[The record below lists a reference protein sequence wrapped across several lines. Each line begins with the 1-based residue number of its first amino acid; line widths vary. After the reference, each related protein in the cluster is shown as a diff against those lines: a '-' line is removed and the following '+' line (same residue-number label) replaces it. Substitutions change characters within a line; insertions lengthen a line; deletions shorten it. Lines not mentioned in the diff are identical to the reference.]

1 MVHEAT
7 KHAGARFLVT
17 VMALVGA
24 AIGAPAVAQNVVNAG
39 NSAGDDDGALPLWEL
54 GAGAAAAYVPAY
66 PGASA
71 TQTRALPLPIV
82 IYRGSFLRAG
92 DGSLVSGKLIENDK
106 LELDISLNGSFNA
119 DSDDV
124 AIRSGMPDLGFLFEI
139 GPELEWHLTPEDS
152 DRHWKLEFPV
162 RAAFSV
168 DDGDLNSRSWV
179 FNPEL
184 ELEMPGFF
192 NPNDELSVAISMAF
206 AGESLMEYLY
216 EVPNRFATP
225 ARPAFDAKA
234 GYLGSQLSVSWSHRA
249 KQRFFIVGVAA
260 TFLDGAENTTSPLV
274 EERVNISLFAA
285 VAWSL
290 IQSKRPAPK
299 ARN

>member
-7 KHAGARFLVT
+7 IRTGPSYVVGAF
-17 VMALVGA
+17 ALVLCLLPA
-24 AIGAPAVAQNVVNAG
+24 AACGQNVVNAG
-39 NSAGDDDGALPLWEL
+39 NSAGDNDGALPLWEL
-54 GAGAAAAYVPAY
+54 GAGAAAAYIPAY

-71 TQTRALPLPIV
+71 TQTRAVPLPIV
-82 IYRGSFLRAG
+82 IYRGAFLRAG
-92 DGSLVSGKLIENDK
+92 DGSLVSGKLVENDR

-124 AIRSGMPDLGFLFEI
+124 AIRNGMPDLGFLFEV
-139 GPELEWHLTPEDS
+139 GPELEWHLTPEGS

-168 DDGDLNSRSWV
+168 DDGRLNSRSWV

-192 NPNDELSVAISMAF
+192 DPNDELSIAVSAAF

-216 EVPNRFATP
+216 EVPGPLATP
-225 ARPAFDAKA
+225 LRPAFDATA
-234 GYLGSQLSVSWSHRA
+234 GYLGSRLSVSWSHRS
-249 KQRFFIVGVAA
+249 KKRFFIVGAAA
-260 TFLDGAENTTSPLV
+260 TFLGGAENIGSPLV
-274 EERVNISLFAA
+274 EERVNFSVFAA

-290 IQSKRPAPK
+290 MQSKRPAP
-299 ARN
+299 